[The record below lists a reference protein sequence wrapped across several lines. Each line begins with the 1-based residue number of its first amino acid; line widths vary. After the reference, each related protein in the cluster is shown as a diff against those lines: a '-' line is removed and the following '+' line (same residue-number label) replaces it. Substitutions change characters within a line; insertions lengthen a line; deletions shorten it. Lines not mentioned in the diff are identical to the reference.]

1 MSVERAIDPT
11 RQMILCFLSDSEWR
25 SHAEV
30 VAYMRGLTTEYW
42 IRLTL
47 GAIAMGGD
55 DLIDAES
62 RLGKHN
68 RMAMHY
74 RLKRP

>member
-1 MSVERAIDPT
+1 MSAERATDPT
-11 RQMILCFLSDSEWR
+11 RQMILHFLSDSEWR
-25 SHAEV
+25 SHSEV
-30 VAYMRGLTTEYW
+30 VAHMRGLTTEYW

-55 DLIDAES
+55 ALIAAES
-62 RLGKHN
+62 RRGKHG

-74 RLKRP
+74 RLR

>member
-1 MSVERAIDPT
+1 MSTERVIDPT
-11 RQMILCFLSDSEWR
+11 RQLILCFLSDSEWR

-30 VAYMRGLTTEYW
+30 VAHMRGLTTEYW

-47 GAIAMGGD
+47 GAIAMGDD
-55 DLIDAES
+55 DLIAAES
-62 RLGKHN
+62 RRGKHG

-74 RLKRP
+74 RLR